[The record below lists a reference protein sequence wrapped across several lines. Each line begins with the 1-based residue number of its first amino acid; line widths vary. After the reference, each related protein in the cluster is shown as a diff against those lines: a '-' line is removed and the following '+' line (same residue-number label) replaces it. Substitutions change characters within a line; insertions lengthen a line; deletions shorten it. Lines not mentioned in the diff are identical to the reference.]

1 MTVRFILEHSSV
13 YQFSSSC
20 NCWNSDLNAT
30 NFEVFEVFFFIMLF
44 CSLPWKNLHEGS
56 CSYEAFVKESSRFM
70 GPPYSSGMSNK
81 VKRASAK
88 MYMFQTFNILRVK
101 RILLNGKPSRMR
113 DTCA

>member
-1 MTVRFILEHSSV
+1 MQQILRFLK
-13 YQFSSSC
+13 Y
-20 NCWNSDLNAT
+20 
-30 NFEVFEVFFFIMLF
+30 FFFIMLF

-56 CSYEAFVKESSRFM
+56 SSYEAFVKESSRFM

-101 RILLNGKPSRMR
+101 RILLNGKPSRIR